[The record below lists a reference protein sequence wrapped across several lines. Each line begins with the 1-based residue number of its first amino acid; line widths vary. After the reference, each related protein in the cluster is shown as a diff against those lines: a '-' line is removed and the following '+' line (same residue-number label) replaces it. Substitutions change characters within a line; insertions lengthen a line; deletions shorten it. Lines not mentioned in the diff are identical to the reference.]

1 MSYKES
7 ENVKSGRPP
16 ASPHSAG
23 EVYVSAG
30 QYEVSA
36 LLAAD
41 DLIGL
46 AVLPAGCMPVDFMLA
61 TADLEDSSAT
71 PAITLTVGIL
81 NDDEDDIVANSNFIT
96 TDTVGQAGGVQ
107 RANLATFLASI
118 DVDEDDDRI
127 IVAKVVTA
135 ATDPKG
141 GTVYGNLLYR
151 ASEYDA

>member
-135 ATDPKG
+135 ATDPKV